1 MNNNRNA
8 WIAIIVGLML
18 ICACF
23 GVVGAGLT
31 WLAVRTVTSAEF
43 RDFPPDID
51 SPPIETGEMTT
62 NAPGVSPTPIQVI
75 RPTPQSAAGAPDEPI
90 ETITAAVLPREDL
103 AELAIR
109 FKGVSPKEAEV
120 SCPTLAPEYSVG
132 ATRTFTLTNS
142 DTDELFQ
149 IEARLEQKG
158 EHVYMWVQSTPTRVR
173 LNPDKLRRAVEIFD
187 RQIYPRTREFFGSE
201 ASPGVDCDPRV
212 HIVHAIGLGRT
223 VGGYFSSPDGYPRAV
238 RSDSN
243 EGQIFVMHAARGYN
257 GSDPAS
263 ETYLST
269 IAHEFQHMISFNQT
283 HTPDLWLEEGAAQF
297 AERLNGYGD
306 SVTTVYDFAAAPET
320 QLNTWQE
327 SSAGG
332 NSAHYGAGYLFW
344 SYLYDRFGEEILRKF
359 ARSPERSARAL
370 MQVLADNGV
379 VNPDTGQ
386 PLTFEAL
393 FADFVIANYMSRE
406 AIEPGTN
413 RYNYATI
420 RVPPMATRA
429 ELDARDYP
437 YSAREGLAQF
447 GTHYYELTGNKP
459 VTIAFTGSTIVPLL
473 PTDEADGTFWWSNR
487 ADASNSR
494 LTREIDLTGVKSA
507 TLTYRAWYRLEKNY
521 DYAYVTAS
529 EDGGLTWKVLS
540 PTSCTTDNPQ
550 NANLGCGYTGPSGG
564 TEKTDA
570 PRWLDERVSLDEFAG
585 KKILLRFEMVTDAAI
600 NREGL
605 AIDNIAIPEIGFY
618 DDASADSGWR
628 AEGWVRVGNWLPQRW
643 QVQVILT
650 GRDGKRRLQRMALTD
665 NAGALTLDFG
675 GTVRS
680 AVLAISPTTQV
691 TTEPAGYE
699 LQIK

>member
-8 WIAIIVGLML
+8 WIAIIIGLML

-23 GVVGAGLT
+23 GLVGAGLT

-43 RDFPPDID
+43 RDFPPDVD
-51 SPPIETGEMTT
+51 SPPIEDGKITT
-62 NAPGVSPTPIQVI
+62 NAPVVSPTPIQVI
-75 RPTPQSAAGAPDEPI
+75 RPASRPATGAPDDPI
-90 ETITAAVLPREDL
+90 EAITAAVLPREDL

-120 SCPTLAPEYSVG
+120 SCPTLAPEYQIG

-158 EHVYMWVQSTPTRVR
+158 DHVYMWVQSAPTRVR
-173 LNPDKLRRAVEIFD
+173 LNQDKLRRAVEIFD
-187 RQIYPRTREFFGSE
+187 RQIYPRTRAFFGSE
-201 ASPGVDCDPRV
+201 DTPGVDCDPRV
-212 HIVHAIGLGRT
+212 HVLHAIGLGRT
-223 VGGYFSSPDGYPRAV
+223 VGGYFSSPDGYPRVV

-269 IAHEFQHMISFNQT
+269 LAHEFQHMISFNQT

-306 SVTTVYDFAAAPET
+306 AVTTVYDFASAPET

-327 SSAGG
+327 DSAGG

-429 ELDARDYP
+429 DLNAGDYP
-437 YSAREGLAQF
+437 FAVREGLAQF
-447 GTHYYELTGNKP
+447 GTHYYELAGNKP
-459 VTIAFTGSTIVPLL
+459 VTIEFTGSTVVPLL
-473 PTDEADGTFWWSNR
+473 PTEEADGAFWWSNR

-494 LTREIDLTGVKSA
+494 LTREVDLTGVTSA

-570 PRWLDERVSLDEFAG
+570 PRWLNERVRLDEFAG

-605 AIDNIAIPEIGFY
+605 AIDDIGIPEIGFH
-618 DDASADSGWR
+618 DNASADSGWQ

-643 QVQVILT
+643 QVQVIVT

-665 NAGALTLDFG
+665 NAGTLTLDLG
-675 GTVRS
+675 GSVRS
-680 AVLAISPTTQV
+680 AVLAISPTTQG

-699 LQIK
+699 LRIR